1 MKKIL
6 VLLLAALLLMS
17 TAAAF
22 ADSLDGGWSVAEDSA
37 ITEKTKAVF
46 DKAMEGLVGVSYEPI
61 AYLGS
66 QVVAGTNHC
75 FLCRAT
81 VVYPNAVPRL
91 VLIYIYEDLEGGASI
106 LNITDLDIA
115 AFSAPADA
123 AEI

>member
-22 ADSLDGGWSVAEDSA
+22 ADPLDGGWSVAEDTA

-46 DKAMEGLVGVSYEPI
+46 DKAMNGLVGVSYEPI

-81 VVYPNAVPRL
+81 VVYPNAVPSL

-106 LNITDLDIA
+106 LNIADLDIA
-115 AFSAPADA
+115 AFTVPADA